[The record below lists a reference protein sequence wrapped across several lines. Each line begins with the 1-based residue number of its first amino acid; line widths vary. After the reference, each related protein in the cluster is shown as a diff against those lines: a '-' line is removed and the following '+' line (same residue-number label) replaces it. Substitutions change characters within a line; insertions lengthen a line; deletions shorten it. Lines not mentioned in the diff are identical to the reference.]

1 MTIGQ
6 IFFWVAMDRYLSVG
20 PGAWDAECSNLSVQ
34 IVQNGRAARA
44 QAFEFCLDNLWGSSS
59 GILEHLG
66 VSCGKHGVSY
76 GFLWTC
82 LWFSLWFPV
91 PVDFP
96 SIGMLRLM
104 SCILPPGTSCGPGFD
119 GERSPPFGDGFY
131 SFSHGVDQ
139 VIPS

>member
-1 MTIGQ
+1 
-6 IFFWVAMDRYLSVG
+6 MDRYLSVG

-76 GFLWTC
+76 GF
-82 LWFSLWFPV
+82 
-91 PVDFP
+91 PVDLSMVFLMVSGTRRFSQHWNAQVDVLHP
-96 SIGMLRLM
+96 AAWDELWPRL
-104 SCILPPGTSCGPGFD
+104 
-119 GERSPPFGDGFY
+119 
-131 SFSHGVDQ
+131 
-139 VIPS
+139 